1 MDFSD
6 EALQKYKHDRF
17 PRSACYDPAWVHKN
31 EMGPNVLWLIE
42 ALTQVMQIKP
52 GMRVL
57 DLGCGTAMSSI
68 FLAKEFQ
75 VQVWATDLWIGATD
89 NLKRIRE
96 AGLEDRVFPIHAE
109 ARELPFAEQFFDAI
123 VSLDSYHYFGT
134 DVHYLEFYLLKL
146 LKPGH
151 QIGIVSPAS
160 PERIPSPAPSY
171 LGEEWY
177 WMNTVDWWRDLW
189 SRTPGLDEELAELL
203 PQGWDLWVQWHEFL
217 NASGSRNRSGEVA
230 ELDQLRADGGRHLGF
245 VRMVGRRSPSK
256 PVEATP

>member
-1 MDFSD
+1 MTFTD
-6 EALQKYKHDRF
+6 EALQKYRVDRF
-17 PRSACYDPAWVHKN
+17 PRSAEYDPAWVHKN
-31 EMGPNVLWLIE
+31 EMGPNVLWMTE
-42 ALTQVMQIKP
+42 ALTQVMEITS

-68 FLAKEFQ
+68 FLAKEFKSE
-75 VQVWATDLWIGATD
+75 VWATDLWISATD
-89 NLKRIRE
+89 NLRRIRE

-109 ARELPFAEQFFDAI
+109 AHALPSADDFFDAI

-146 LKPGH
+146 LKPGG

-160 PERIPSPAPSY
+160 PERISTPPPSY
-171 LGEEWY
+171 LGKEWY

-189 SRTPGLDEELAELL
+189 SRTPGLEVELAELL
-203 PQGWDLWVQWHEFL
+203 PEGWDLWVRWHEFL
-217 NASGSRNRSGEVA
+217 NASGSRNRPAEVK

-245 VRMVGRRSPSK
+245 VRMVAERSMDSD
-256 PVEATP
+256 